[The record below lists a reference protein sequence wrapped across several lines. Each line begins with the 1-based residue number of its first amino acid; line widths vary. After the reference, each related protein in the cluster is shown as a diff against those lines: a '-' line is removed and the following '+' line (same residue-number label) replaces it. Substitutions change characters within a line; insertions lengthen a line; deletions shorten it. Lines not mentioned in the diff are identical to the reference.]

1 MSNEPNMNMLPN
13 DEASLEKWQRNSIL
27 IIRMEG

>member
-1 MSNEPNMNMLPN
+1 MSKETDINMLPN

-27 IIRMEG
+27 K